1 MVPFSD
7 DVDDGGLVV
16 VNNDNDDNDHDDDDA
31 YNEDK
36 LNGSHVGHGLAPPLH
51 LPASPSPPPADQKS
65 VLSQNFRITNC
76 FQTSDFSAA
85 GVIVQLE
92 KLQTGLSGIALQ
104 NQSKEGG
111 ARVLS
116 RYNLDIQ
123 PLCERRRNNPLSESL
138 LDFLT
143 ELDC

>member
-51 LPASPSPPPADQKS
+51 LPASPPC
-65 VLSQNFRITNC
+65 LSTPR
-76 FQTSDFSAA
+76 
-85 GVIVQLE
+85 
-92 KLQTGLSGIALQ
+92 
-104 NQSKEGG
+104 
-111 ARVLS
+111 
-116 RYNLDIQ
+116 
-123 PLCERRRNNPLSESL
+123 
-138 LDFLT
+138 
-143 ELDC
+143 